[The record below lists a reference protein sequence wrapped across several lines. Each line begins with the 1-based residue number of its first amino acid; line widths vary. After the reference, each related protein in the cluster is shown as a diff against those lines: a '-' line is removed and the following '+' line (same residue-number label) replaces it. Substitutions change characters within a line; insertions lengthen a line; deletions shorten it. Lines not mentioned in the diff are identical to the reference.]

1 LNGVDDIVCTLR
13 PLPTEP
19 LSTRELASALECGML
34 LAQRTAHS
42 AQRTAH
48 SARPYCLQAVNII
61 EAAGKH
67 GRAPLHRISSAA
79 DHPRTTVR

>member
-1 LNGVDDIVCTLR
+1 
-13 PLPTEP
+13 
-19 LSTRELASALECGML
+19 ML

-48 SARPYCLQAVNII
+48 SAQRTAYSLQAVNII